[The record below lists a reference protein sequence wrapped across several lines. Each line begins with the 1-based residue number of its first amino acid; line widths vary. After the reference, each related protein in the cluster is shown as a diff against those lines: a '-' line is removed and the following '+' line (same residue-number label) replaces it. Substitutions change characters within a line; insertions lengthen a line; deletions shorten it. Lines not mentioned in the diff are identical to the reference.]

1 MGEDRPLG
9 RWGWGRSVFSSC
21 EGSLLLLRPEGGVG
35 IAAEAE
41 SLCGGGGRG
50 VAKKKGGHYHL
61 FFFDDVVSGLNS
73 FRSKILF
80 PDLVEL
86 NSYLNANYRFSLY

>member
-1 MGEDRPLG
+1 MYLVESACVLSQHRQSQ
-9 RWGWGRSVFSSC
+9 RSHGQSSC

-41 SLCGGGGRG
+41 SLCGGGGGG

-61 FFFDDVVSGLNS
+61 FFF
-73 FRSKILF
+73 
-80 PDLVEL
+80 
-86 NSYLNANYRFSLY
+86 